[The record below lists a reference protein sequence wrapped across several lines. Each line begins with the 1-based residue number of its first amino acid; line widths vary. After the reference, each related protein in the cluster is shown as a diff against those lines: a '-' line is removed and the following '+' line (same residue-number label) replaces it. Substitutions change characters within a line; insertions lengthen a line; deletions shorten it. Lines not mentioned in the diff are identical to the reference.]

1 MSSNKR
7 KQNKPQRSLEQCELD
22 ENPGCKQLAEVP
34 QSTRRSRRIVS
45 KMMSRSPSPPAS
57 TKLKKKQQSPKKPN
71 TKKKLSQ
78 PQSSSKS
85 KKGKQTDDS
94 VLNVDVLRRM
104 PVTELVDK
112 FAAHST
118 KQIPKDK
125 QSTIVQHVYS
135 CQMMPHNCREV
146 FCGSASDT
154 MQEIRRHLLRHIG
167 ELLTLTNL
175 DPDSKKA
182 KSNVNITTVKRQ
194 PLQDASKISPKKFLT
209 TPEETE
215 MEEQQDI
222 TKQERRSQRILAK
235 VLNRDGKPQDNEKN
249 KFTIIHSDEG
259 VNELVLLPKGK
270 LINLSSISDTGDDPE
285 ESITAPSE
293 KTRNVVSTPLNNIVD
308 LPKEEVKPGRQSRSL
323 QRNISSEVIM
333 ESVAAIDNYISGE
346 IDADQI
352 GAEIVVQ
359 TCMQAADELI
369 AAMETVPFSP
379 PHIDHLYALLP
390 CKPLP
395 ISLHTDSSGVPIPEP
410 EQSNH
415 EGPEFSQEEVV
426 EECPQV
432 DEVPVKPST
441 ADIESVEIVTD
452 FDMDSVCQDIDTSR
466 GKKKRKQDPQLAVI
480 NYELFQ
486 HLTPDERRIR
496 KQALELLY
504 QSRKRSRIKKGELLE
519 CQICGKM
526 LTAFGTLRAHYR
538 SHAGIKPYSCKVC
551 SATFT
556 RLHSLKYHMMIHND
570 QSRFTCEHCGREFR
584 HASHFREHLR
594 RHTGEEPF
602 GCTECSARFKT
613 RNTYKRHL
621 YAKHGK
627 VLRTDGIH
635 LARVHQTM
643 GNNKVAPDTIYQQ
656 DTVVHDTAF
665 QNPQTQEFVVPSTS
679 DFTTFAQQIVKDEQ
693 EIVSPSQDDTEDI
706 ASCLASLSEITNP
719 LRDMEGNIRILL
731 IN

>member
-1 MSSNKR
+1 MSSTKR
-7 KQNKPQRSLEQCELD
+7 KQNKPQRSLELCVPDETSGHQLD
-22 ENPGCKQLAEVP
+22 SEVP
-34 QSTRRSRRIVS
+34 QSTRRSSRIVS
-45 KMMSRSPSPPAS
+45 KMMAKNLSPPSP
-57 TKLKKKQQSPKKPN
+57 LKKAKKKPQTPSKKG
-71 TKKKLSQ
+71 TKKKIVPSH
-78 PQSSSKS
+78 SGTKS
-85 KKGKQTDDS
+85 KKSKLAEEES
-94 VLNVDVLRRM
+94 LNVDLLRRL

-112 FAAHST
+112 YAIHTT
-118 KQIPKDK
+118 KQIPKDRS
-125 QSTIVQHVYS
+125 STIIQHEYS

-154 MQEIRRHLLRHIG
+154 KEEIRRHLLRHIG
-167 ELLTLTNL
+167 ELLTLSNL
-175 DPDSKKA
+175 DPDSKRA
-182 KSNVNITTVKRQ
+182 KDTVNITAVKR
-194 PLQDASKISPKKFLT
+194 PLCVDSESSETSPQKHFMKESENEDEQDA
-209 TPEETE
+209 
-215 MEEQQDI
+215 
-222 TKQERRSQRILAK
+222 TKQGRRSERILAK
-235 VLNRDGKPQDNEKN
+235 VLHSDSKHIDD

-259 VNELVLLPKGK
+259 VNELVFLPKGR
-270 LINLSSISDTGDDPE
+270 LINLSSTSETPNKPE
-285 ESITAPSE
+285 DADIKIPRQTVEEQSLSVN
-293 KTRNVVSTPLNNIVD
+293 NVID
-308 LPKEEVKPGRQSRSL
+308 LPKEEVKLGRPPKSL
-323 QRNISSEVIM
+323 QRDISSESSEFIFDLPIG
-333 ESVAAIDNYISGE
+333 ENCITEEINADN
-346 IDADQI
+346 I

-359 TCMQAADELI
+359 TYMQGTADDLI
-369 AAMETVPFSP
+369 AMMEVVPLTP
-379 PHIDHLYALLP
+379 PHVDHVYALLP
-390 CKPLP
+390 TKPLP
-395 ISLHTDSSGVPIPEP
+395 TALHTDSSGMPIPEP
-410 EQSNH
+410 EIT
-415 EGPEFSQEEVV
+415 SQDYQDYQVVFQEEEVV
-426 EECPQV
+426 EEERL
-432 DEVPVKPST
+432 DMKEKPFKSST
-441 ADIESVEIVTD
+441 ADIDSVEIVTD
-452 FDMDSVCQDIDTSR
+452 FDMDNVCQDVGLTK

-504 QSRKRSRIKKGELLE
+504 QSRKRSRIRKGELLE
-519 CQICGKM
+519 CEICGKM

-627 VLRTDGIH
+627 VLKTDGIH
-635 LARVHQTM
+635 LAKTHKM
-643 GNNKVAPDTIYQQ
+643 IDKVEPSPVEETEQKPSMHDNSNALLMPSDSQLNVLAQIAKEEK
-656 DTVVHDTAF
+656 TVISTD
-665 QNPQTQEFVVPSTS
+665 QE
-679 DFTTFAQQIVKDEQ
+679 E
-693 EIVSPSQDDTEDI
+693 TEDI